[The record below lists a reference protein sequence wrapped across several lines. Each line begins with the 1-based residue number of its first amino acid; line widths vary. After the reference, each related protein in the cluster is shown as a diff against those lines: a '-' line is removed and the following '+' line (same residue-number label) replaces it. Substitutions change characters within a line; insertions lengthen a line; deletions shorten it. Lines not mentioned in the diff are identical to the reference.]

1 MRGFGLL
8 AIPRPSAHRSF
19 GFINHLITS
28 NDKNAHLSDR
38 VNQGPPWFGNMFSPS
53 PPSSHPLTVFFSV
66 VGGINTNR
74 QQKPTTQ
81 KLTIQGMSFKKRYGV
96 TSASSSQLRG
106 TRQRQAS
113 PIQRLTIIFPQG
125 RSEPPPVSHS
135 IVFLFPGHLGR
146 QGPSPP
152 PFYPRSDLTMASNS
166 PPLDP

>member
-81 KLTIQGMSFKKRYGV
+81 KLTIQGMSFKKKVR
-96 TSASSSQLRG
+96 SNLRQLEPAPWD
-106 TRQRQAS
+106 T
-113 PIQRLTIIFPQG
+113 PTP
-125 RSEPPPVSHS
+125 SEPHPTAHDNLPAGSKRAAASQPQHRIFIS
-135 IVFLFPGHLGR
+135 R
-146 QGPSPP
+146 
-152 PFYPRSDLTMASNS
+152 PFGSARA
-166 PPLDP
+166 